1 MRRAMIAGALM
12 GAVAAWAGGAFADP
26 PAEAPPFQAPD
37 PLPVPP
43 GTPADQALWT
53 ATRDATHEVI
63 AVRWQ
68 ANALHLKMKT
78 TDVVNRL
85 NAEAKANPASA
96 DRIAGIRKRLG
107 AAQVENYEIYSG
119 RWPVDT
125 TRVCQYPL
133 LYLTS
138 AMNGGTSADDRAA
151 LAEARDGAKKC
162 VDLARLAVGRMER
175 SNAALTGVIAEAE
188 ATLKKG

>member
-1 MRRAMIAGALM
+1 MRHAMIAGALL
-12 GAVAAWAGGAFADP
+12 GAVATFAGGAFAEP
-26 PAEAPPFQAPD
+26 PAEPPPFQEPD
-37 PLPVPP
+37 PMPVPP
-43 GTPADQALWT
+43 GTPADQGLWR

-63 AVRWQ
+63 GVRWQ

-78 TDVVNRL
+78 TDLVNRL
-85 NAEAKANPASA
+85 NEEARANPANA

-107 AAQVENYEIYSG
+107 AAQVENVEIYSS

-138 AMNGGTSADDRAA
+138 AMNGGNSADERAA

-162 VDLARLAVGRMER
+162 VDLARMAAARMER
-175 SNAALTGVIAEAE
+175 SNVSLSGVIAEAE
-188 ATLKKG
+188 AALKKG